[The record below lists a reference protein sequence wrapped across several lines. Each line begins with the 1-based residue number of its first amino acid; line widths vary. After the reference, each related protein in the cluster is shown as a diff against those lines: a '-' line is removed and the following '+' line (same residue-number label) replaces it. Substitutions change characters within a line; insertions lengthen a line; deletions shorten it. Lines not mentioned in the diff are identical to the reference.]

1 MMSGEHDDDGPERFR
16 AYVEAKQ
23 RNIDW
28 PDTLRN
34 SSSVDGFLW
43 KGSKHLTGVQRAGLW
58 IFGIFFLFASVGLA
72 LTAWEQHAGLALL
85 PVAFGLFIAAR
96 LIRNAC
102 RQNSPRPRD
111 EEL

>member
-1 MMSGEHDDDGPERFR
+1 MMGDEHDDDGPERFR

-34 SSSVDGFLW
+34 GSSIDGFLW
-43 KGSKHLTGVQRAGLW
+43 KGSTHLTGIQRAGIW
-58 IFGIFFLFASVGLA
+58 IFGILFLFASLGLA
-72 LTAWEQHAGLALL
+72 LVAWEQHSGLAIL

-102 RQNSPRPRD
+102 RRNSPHPRD
-111 EEL
+111 EEF

>member
-1 MMSGEHDDDGPERFR
+1 MSDEHDDDGPERFR
-16 AYVEAKQ
+16 AYAEAKQ

-34 SSSVDGFLW
+34 SSNVDALLW
-43 KGSKHLTGVQRAGLW
+43 KGSTHLTGIQRAGIW
-58 IFGIFFLFASVGLA
+58 ICGIFFLLASFGLA
-72 LTAWEQHAGLALL
+72 LIAWEQHAGLAIL

-102 RQNSPRPRD
+102 RRNSPRAKD
-111 EEL
+111 EEF